1 MSDLSDDL
9 ESIFKNI
16 IFLTY
21 RSECQFKHFGGCYGK
36 KTILRLIPFKDI
48 KFRWNPNNAVV
59 VCNHHLKQWETDPN
73 VRLELYQSL
82 SKQLE
87 GLSEYLY
94 PSKPVSGHLGAV
106 KEFLVGN
113 ANLIISQKI
122 APFPFLE
129 NRDIIK

>member
-21 RSECQFKHFGGCYGK
+21 RSECQFKDFGCCSGK

-59 VCNHHLKQWETDPN
+59 TCNYHLKQWETDPN
-73 VRLELYQSL
+73 IRLELYQSL
-82 SKQLE
+82 SKQLQ

-94 PSKPVSGHLGAV
+94 PSKPISEHLGAV
-106 KEFLVGN
+106 KEFLVDN
-113 ANLIISQKI
+113 ANYIISQKI